1 MAHMYH
7 VNGQMRRFPLEST
20 DNSMC
25 EYKSSFYVANA
36 VDNAVNIRVY
46 AQITRDNTIR
56 ADTFMIIH
64 DNIAFIVEA
73 DLYSHLDE
81 WGLYNY
87 HTKTLSSE
95 WLEPL
100 KPFGVTTIY
109 TQDRS
114 PEVYILTKQIF
125 HNVIVRDILDQNLNL
140 PNDIIEIIMKI

>member
-1 MAHMYH
+1 MAHLYH
-7 VNGQMRRFPLEST
+7 VNGKMRRFPLENT

-36 VDNAVNIRVY
+36 VDNAENIRVY
-46 AQITRDNTIR
+46 AQIIRDNTIR
-56 ADTFMIIH
+56 ADIIMIIH
-64 DNIAFIVEA
+64 DNIAFIVET
-73 DLYSHLDE
+73 DIYSHQDE

-109 TQDRS
+109 NQDRS

-125 HNVIVRDILDQNLNL
+125 HNVIVRDILDQNLDL